1 VRGESRR
8 RKVSKTVEIGNGY
21 SSGGSVSETAPL
33 IRVERLTA
41 RYDGTTVFKNVSFHV
56 NRGEIFVILGES
68 GCGKSTLM
76 KHMIGL
82 YRPVSGRI
90 LYGGTDITAA
100 SEQELQKVR
109 MGLGV
114 LFQNGALFGSM
125 TLFENVSLPL
135 LRYSELSPETVKQ
148 IVKMKLAMVNLT
160 GYENHLPSELSGGMR
175 NRAGLARALVL
186 DPEVLFLDEPSA
198 GLDPVT
204 AAGIDNLIL
213 KINRGMG
220 TTMVIITQELE
231 SIFNIA
237 QRVIM
242 LGKREKGVIAEGDP
256 RELKERSTDR
266 RVLSFF
272 NRLPEETEKE
282 HV

>member
-8 RKVSKTVEIGNGY
+8 QKVSKTVEIGNGY